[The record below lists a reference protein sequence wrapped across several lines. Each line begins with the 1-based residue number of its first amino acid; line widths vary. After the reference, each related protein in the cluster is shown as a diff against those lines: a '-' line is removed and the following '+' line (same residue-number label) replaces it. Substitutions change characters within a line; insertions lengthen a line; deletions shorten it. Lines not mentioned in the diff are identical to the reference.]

1 MKPRCA
7 LCAKPLKPSTWA
19 VVVPVGMRWWEWG
32 EVVCADAVAC
42 ARRQTKAWHKAKHHV
57 LTSLG
62 LMDVSQ

>member
-1 MKPRCA
+1 M
-7 LCAKPLKPSTWA
+7 WA

-42 ARRQTKAWHKAKHHV
+42 ATRQTKAWHKAKHHV

-62 LMDVSQ
+62 LMDVSH